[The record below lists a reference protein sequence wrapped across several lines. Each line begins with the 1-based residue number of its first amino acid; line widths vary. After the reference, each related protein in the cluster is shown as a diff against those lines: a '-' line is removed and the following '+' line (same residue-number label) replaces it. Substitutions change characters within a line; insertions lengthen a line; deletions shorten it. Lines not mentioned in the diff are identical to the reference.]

1 MPKNNS
7 QRVINEF
14 EGGPSHLYWGKSPHC
29 QDAGMY
35 YIVKDTCKAHPIFR
49 EQKVTPTIESISYEK
64 MTLYSECEEC
74 EECDSK
80 TCPRPVEEVGSKG
93 SGMKAV
99 EALEGWFIDLSKCT
113 PWEECQCCKGTG
125 YLKR

>member
-1 MPKNNS
+1 VRRIRPMPKNNS

-74 EECDSK
+74 EEVRLENMPKAGRRSW
-80 TCPRPVEEVGSKG
+80 VKG
-93 SGMKAV
+93 LRDESG
-99 EALEGWFIDLSKCT
+99 
-113 PWEECQCCKGTG
+113 
-125 YLKR
+125 